1 MKTWQKL
8 LALLLAVM
16 MVLGMAACAKQ
27 ATDDTTPA
35 ETPDTSD
42 TPAAAEEPTPAE
54 EPAEEKEPVVLEWY
68 YRGNGQQK
76 DTDEVEAAVNEL
88 LKQYPGLEHVS
99 ININCFPS
107 SDYAQQVALSQ
118 ASGLQMDI
126 VNSVNLD
133 FYKEVANGTWMPMED
148 YISDELKNALPEWL
162 WEMGTVDGHI
172 YMVPNYQNA
181 FNTQYL
187 IFPKAYMDKYGNYD
201 EMKAILQDESKSLTE
216 KADCLEAYVK
226 AVAEGEGQAKYCAEL
241 AMANDSGSMGFGFTT
256 PFDNLGNRF
265 IVEDGSGKV
274 QYALTDDFYKE
285 AYGIYAK
292 WFDKGLFAPDGVTTS
307 WDNYNNAHMMDAVSC
322 VYSPKEMYG
331 SEERVANTYTNQW
344 GFEVVAINIQPY
356 NFIQKNWGAGGNGIS
371 STCQHP
377 EEAATLLEAITS
389 GSEIGKKIYNT
400 MVFGIEG
407 KHYEFEDEANDRIR
421 TFEYDGS
428 QGGVDTSYAGLKWIL
443 GNSFYAYKN
452 QAVLDD
458 QYPVAKELNESPDT
472 VASSLIGFTPDT
484 SAVQTQ
490 IDQVNAV
497 ADEYY
502 ATLVRGVLGADG
514 WEAYYNEFVEK
525 LKVAGIDDVIAEL
538 QSQLDAFLASK

>member
-42 TPAAAEEPTPAE
+42 TPAATEEPTPAE

-201 EMKAILQDESKSLTE
+201 EMKAILQDESKSLAE

-292 WFDKGLFAPDGVTTS
+292 WFDEGLFAPDGVTTS

>member
-42 TPAAAEEPTPAE
+42 TPAATEEPTPAE

-292 WFDKGLFAPDGVTTS
+292 WFDEGLFAPDGVTTS

>member
-27 ATDDTTPA
+27 TTDDTQAPAEPADTTEPAETTDDTTPA
-35 ETPDTSD
+35 DT
-42 TPAAAEEPTPAE
+42 T
-54 EPAEEKEPVVLEWY
+54 EEKEPVVLEWY

-76 DTDEVEAAVNEL
+76 DTEEVEAAVNEL
-88 LKQYPGLEHVS
+88 VKQYPGLEHVS

-187 IFPKAYMDKYGNYD
+187 IFPKAYMDKYGNYE
-201 EMKAILQDESKSLTE
+201 EMKATLQDENKSLEE
-216 KADCLEAYVK
+216 KAAYLEAYVT
-226 AVAEGEGQAKYCAEL
+226 AVSEGEGTQKYCAEL
-241 AMANDSGSMGFGFTT
+241 AMANDSGQMGFAFTT

-265 IVEDGSGKV
+265 IVEDGTNKV
-274 QYALTDDFYKE
+274 QYALTDDFFKS
-285 AYGIYAK
+285 AYAIYAD
-292 WFDKGLFAPDGVTTS
+292 WFDKGLFSPDGVTTA
-307 WDNYNNAHMMDAVSC
+307 WDNYTMSHMMDPISSAFC
-322 VYSPKEMYG
+322 AKEMYG
-331 SEERVANTYTNQW
+331 SEERVANTYSSQW
-344 GFEVVAINIQPY
+344 GFDVVAINVQPY

-377 EEAATLLEAITS
+377 EEAAKLLEAITS

-484 SAVQTQ
+484 SKVQTQ
-490 IDQVNAV
+490 IDQINAV
-497 ADEYY
+497 TDEYY
-502 ATLVRGVLGADG
+502 ATLIRGVLGADG
-514 WEAYYNEFVEK
+514 WEAYYNEYVEK
-525 LKVAGIDDVIAEL
+525 LQIAGIDDVIAEL
-538 QSQLDAFLASK
+538 QSQLDAFLANK

>member
-35 ETPDTSD
+35 ETTDTSD
-42 TPAAAEEPTPAE
+42 TPAATEEPTPAE
-54 EPAEEKEPVVLEWY
+54 DTTEEKEPVVLEWY

-292 WFDKGLFAPDGVTTS
+292 WFDEGLFAPDGVTTS